1 MDSDSGAS
9 GAILERMLSRP
20 RSRPLS
26 NFIEPCLPRPA
37 DKPPAGRDWIHEIK
51 HDGFRI
57 MTQRDAAGVR
67 LLTRNG
73 HDVAG
78 RFPMAAAAVAALPA
92 RACLIDGEAIVCDA
106 NGLAVFNLI
115 RGQRPAAAVLCAFDL
130 LELDG
135 EDLRREPIE
144 TRKSTLKS
152 LLRGKHEGIAFNAHF
167 IADGAIVYR
176 QACALGCEGIVSKRL
191 GSPYRSGRADCWL
204 KVKNPAAP
212 AVTREAEEEWN

>member
-1 MDSDSGAS
+1 MTASASWRGATLPVCGSSLETATISPGAS
-9 GAILERMLSRP
+9 RWPPR
-20 RSRPLS
+20 RSR
-26 NFIEPCLPRPA
+26 R
-37 DKPPAGRDWIHEIK
+37 
-51 HDGFRI
+51 
-57 MTQRDAAGVR
+57 
-67 LLTRNG
+67 
-73 HDVAG
+73 
-78 RFPMAAAAVAALPA
+78 LPA
-92 RACLIDGEAIVCDA
+92 RSCLIDGEAIVTDQ
-106 NGLAVFNLI
+106 NGLAVFDLI
-115 RGQRPAAAVLCAFDL
+115 RGHRPSAAAVLCAFDL

-152 LLRGKHEGIAFNAHF
+152 LLRGKHAGIAFNAHF

-191 GSPYRSGRADCWL
+191 GSPYRSGRADCWV

>member
-1 MDSDSGAS
+1 
-9 GAILERMLSRP
+9 MLSRP
-20 RSRPLS
+20 RSRPFS

-57 MTQRDAAGVR
+57 MARRDADGVR

-73 HDVAG
+73 HDFAG
-78 RFPMAAAAVAALPA
+78 RFPLAAAAVAALPA
-92 RACLIDGEAIVCDA
+92 RSCLIDGEAIVCDA

-191 GSPYRSGRADCWL
+191 GSPYRSGPPTAG
-204 KVKNPAAP
+204 
-212 AVTREAEEEWN
+212 